1 MKIKHE
7 YDLELKKDTGTAN
20 AIDTENLAAY
30 SQEQIVKL
38 LDDKG

>member
-7 YDLELKKDTGTAN
+7 YDLELKKDTGPAN